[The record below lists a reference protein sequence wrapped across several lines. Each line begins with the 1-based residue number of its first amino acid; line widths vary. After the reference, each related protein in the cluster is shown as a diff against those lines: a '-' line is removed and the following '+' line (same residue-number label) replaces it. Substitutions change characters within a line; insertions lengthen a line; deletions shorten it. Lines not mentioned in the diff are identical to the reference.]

1 MSLTGDFRNL
11 TPAALLIARNA
22 LSPQTAVLIAICI
35 LIVLAASVL
44 GILIT
49 SNESGFILSAF
60 GKVLCTPTGEISDN
74 SYLALLAATAIWIA
88 MTFVMML
95 PGTAPM
101 LITYA
106 EIADTAAKK
115 GVATVSLLVL
125 AAGYLTIWIVF
136 ALFAAI
142 SEISLAAS
150 LSHSTEIIN
159 ALAGASLITASL
171 YQFSKLKHAC
181 LSYCRSPFVF
191 FFANWTDR
199 AVGVFKLGLRQGLFC
214 LGCCWA
220 LMLTMLA
227 IGSMNLLWMT
237 ALAVL
242 MAAEKT
248 TTSKVLPT
256 AIGVGLMLA
265 GVFVMFTPYA

>member
-11 TPAALLIARNA
+11 TPAASLVARNA
-22 LSPQTAVLIAICI
+22 LSPQTAGLIAICI

-44 GILIT
+44 GVLIT
-49 SNESGFILSAF
+49 NNESGFVLSAF
-60 GKVLCTPTGEISDN
+60 GRVLCTPTAEISDN
-74 SYLALLAATAIWIA
+74 SYLALLTATAIWIA

-95 PGTAPM
+95 PGATPM

-115 GVATVSLLVL
+115 GVAAVSLLVL

-136 ALFAAI
+136 ALLAAI

-181 LSYCRSPFVF
+181 LSHCRSPFVF

-237 ALAVL
+237 AIAVL

-248 TTSKVLPT
+248 TISKVLPT